1 MKSFLIY
8 DSLIK
13 RYVLLTVGLIVIA
26 FMIAIFFKGELEI
39 DFAIG
44 AVCGYLNIFL
54 LLKNYRFPLIPE
66 VKEDSDDLVMY
77 TRVSLLIFFV
87 LIEFGF
93 LLAALFYIFMKYD

>member
-66 VKEDSDDLVMY
+66 VKEDSDDLVRCIY
-77 TRVSLLIFFV
+77 
-87 LIEFGF
+87 
-93 LLAALFYIFMKYD
+93 FYIMSAIRLFQRLWRLLPYSVLLP

>member
-1 MKSFLIY
+1 MVFTFARGL
-8 DSLIK
+8 LIK

-93 LLAALFYIFMKYD
+93 LLAALF

>member
-13 RYVLLTVGLIVIA
+13 RYILLTVGLIVIA
-26 FMIAIFFKGELEI
+26 LMIAIFFKGILEI

-44 AVCGYLNIFL
+44 VICGYLNIFL

-66 VKEDSDDLVMY
+66 VEEDSDDLVIY
-77 TRVSLLIFFV
+77 ARLTLLLLFI
-87 LIEFGF
+87 LTEFGF
-93 LLAALFYIFMKYD
+93 LIVALF

>member
-1 MKSFLIY
+1 MLVSRYHPFFWLLNSQLILSSFTKSAIR
-8 DSLIK
+8 SLSPCLVKKTSI
-13 RYVLLTVGLIVIA
+13 LFETPP
-26 FMIAIFFKGELEI
+26 
-39 DFAIG
+39 
-44 AVCGYLNIFL
+44 NIFL

-93 LLAALFYIFMKYD
+93 LLAALF

>member
-26 FMIAIFFKGELEI
+26 FMIAIFFKGELKI

-44 AVCGYLNIFL
+44 VICGYLNIFL

-66 VKEDSDDLVMY
+66 VEEDSDDLVIY
-77 TRVSLLIFFV
+77 ARLTLLLLFV
-87 LIEFGF
+87 LTEFGF
-93 LLAALFYIFMKYD
+93 LIVALF

>member
-26 FMIAIFFKGELEI
+26 FMIGIFFKGILEI

-44 AVCGYLNIFL
+44 VVCGYLNIFL

-66 VKEDSDDLVMY
+66 VEEDSDDLVIY
-77 TRVSLLIFFV
+77 ARLTLLLLFV
-87 LIEFGF
+87 LTEFGF
-93 LLAALFYIFMKYD
+93 LIVALF

>member
-13 RYVLLTVGLIVIA
+13 RYILLTVGLIVIA
-26 FMIAIFFKGELEI
+26 LMIGIFFRGILEI

-44 AVCGYLNIFL
+44 VICGYLNIFL

-66 VKEDSDDLVMY
+66 VEEDSDDLVIY
-77 TRVSLLIFFV
+77 TRLTLLLLFV
-87 LIEFGF
+87 LTEFGF
-93 LLAALFYIFMKYD
+93 LIVALF

>member
-1 MKSFLIY
+1 MSKENDIKIY
-8 DSLIK
+8 FK
-13 RYVLLTVGLIVIA
+13 EP
-26 FMIAIFFKGELEI
+26 MPIFFKGELEI

-93 LLAALFYIFMKYD
+93 LLAALF

>member
-13 RYVLLTVGLIVIA
+13 RYILLTVGLIVIA
-26 FMIAIFFKGELEI
+26 LMIGIFFKGILEI

-44 AVCGYLNIFL
+44 VICGYLNIFL

-66 VKEDSDDLVMY
+66 VEEDSDDLVIY
-77 TRVSLLIFFV
+77 ARLTLLLLLFV
-87 LIEFGF
+87 LTEFGF
-93 LLAALFYIFMKYD
+93 LIVALF

>member
-13 RYVLLTVGLIVIA
+13 RYILLTVGLIVIA
-26 FMIAIFFKGELEI
+26 LMIGIFFKGILEI

-44 AVCGYLNIFL
+44 VICGYLNIFL

-66 VKEDSDDLVMY
+66 VEEDSEDLVIY
-77 TRVSLLIFFV
+77 ARLTLLLLFV
-87 LIEFGF
+87 LTEFGF
-93 LLAALFYIFMKYD
+93 LIVALF

>member
-13 RYVLLTVGLIVIA
+13 RYILLTVGLIVIA
-26 FMIAIFFKGELEI
+26 LMIGIFFKGILEI

-44 AVCGYLNIFL
+44 VICGYLNIFL

-66 VKEDSDDLVMY
+66 VEEDSDDLVIY
-77 TRVSLLIFFV
+77 ARLTLLLLFV
-87 LIEFGF
+87 LTEFGF
-93 LLAALFYIFMKYD
+93 LIVALF

>member
-77 TRVSLLIFFV
+77 TRVSLPRKLCV
-87 LIEFGF
+87 FGSTRISLF
-93 LLAALFYIFMKYD
+93 LTVYRLVM

>member
-26 FMIAIFFKGELEI
+26 FMIAIFFKGKLEI

-44 AVCGYLNIFL
+44 TVCGYLNIF
-54 LLKNYRFPLIPE
+54 PI
-66 VKEDSDDLVMY
+66 VKEL
-77 TRVSLLIFFV
+77 
-87 LIEFGF
+87 
-93 LLAALFYIFMKYD
+93 

>member
-1 MKSFLIY
+1 MCRVQR
-8 DSLIK
+8 IK

-93 LLAALFYIFMKYD
+93 LLAALF

>member
-1 MKSFLIY
+1 
-8 DSLIK
+8 
-13 RYVLLTVGLIVIA
+13 
-26 FMIAIFFKGELEI
+26 
-39 DFAIG
+39 

-93 LLAALFYIFMKYD
+93 LLAALF

>member
-13 RYVLLTVGLIVIA
+13 RYVLLTVGLIIIA

-66 VKEDSDDLVMY
+66 VKEDSDDLVIY

-87 LIEFGF
+87 LIEFVF
-93 LLAALFYIFMKYD
+93 LLAALF

>member
-13 RYVLLTVGLIVIA
+13 RYILLTVGLIVIA
-26 FMIAIFFKGELEI
+26 LMIGIFFRGILEI

-44 AVCGYLNIFL
+44 VICGYLNIFL

-66 VKEDSDDLVMY
+66 VEEDSDDLVIY
-77 TRVSLLIFFV
+77 ARLTLLLLFV
-87 LIEFGF
+87 LTEFGF
-93 LLAALFYIFMKYD
+93 LIVALF

>member
-13 RYVLLTVGLIVIA
+13 RYILLTVGLIVIA
-26 FMIAIFFKGELEI
+26 LMIGIFFKGILEI

-44 AVCGYLNIFL
+44 VICGYLNIFL

-66 VKEDSDDLVMY
+66 VEEDSDDLVIY
-77 TRVSLLIFFV
+77 ARLTLLLFV
-87 LIEFGF
+87 LTEFGF
-93 LLAALFYIFMKYD
+93 LIVALF